1 MMARKANYIAVI
13 MGVCTVSQSRAWVDD
28 DGWRCMSMILIS
40 LSRPG
45 SDPIRPPSSRLCK
58 VGQRPK
64 RPFYAHEY
72 RTTAISVPYLSA
84 FVFRSFVVVCVRFAV
99 LLTLHFHLH
108 LHLHLNLQLVFIY
121 IYIPLH
127 LASCIDF
134 ALGVSLPAGRAPRP
148 RPGTRVAVVVLVNE
162 CN

>member
-108 LHLHLNLQLVFIY
+108 LHLNLQLVFIY